1 MKVYI
6 SGAITNNPQ
15 YKEQFAAAEEILVA
29 AGHTVVNPAK
39 NHGNSYREYINVG
52 LFELMQCDAI
62 YLLRGYER
70 STGATLEHDYAR
82 TVGLEIMKEYPDVIG
97 VDDVL
102 LNIQTGKKCV
112 VTEIIEETDDKWCRV
127 MYSNRTCI
135 GTSIE
140 NIMQYFTPTGE
151 KLNISH
157 ELKKLDWGERP
168 AAALK
173 EGQAWQ

>member
-15 YKEQFAAAEEILVA
+15 YKEQFAAAEEILLA

-39 NHGNSYREYINVG
+39 NQGDTYKEVIDVG

-70 STGATLEHDYAR
+70 STGATLEHDYAM
-82 TVGLEIMKEYPDVIG
+82 TVGLEIIKEYPDVIG

-102 LNIQTGKKCV
+102 LNRDGRKCV
-112 VTEIIEETDDKWCRV
+112 IVNVNENEAYKV
-127 MYSNRTCI
+127 MFSDGNTATC
-135 GTSIE
+135 TKQR
-140 NIMQYFTPTGE
+140 IMSYYKPTGE
-151 KLNISH
+151 KLYISH

-168 AAALK
+168 AAEKGGA
-173 EGQAWQ
+173 

>member
-1 MKVYI
+1 MKIYI

-29 AGHTVVNPAK
+29 AGHEVINPAK
-39 NHGNSYREYINVG
+39 NQGNSYREIINVG

-70 STGATLEHDYAR
+70 STGATLEHDYAM

-102 LNIQTGKKCV
+102 KDLRDGRKCV
-112 VTEIIEETDDKWCRV
+112 VTQAIDGGKTYRV
-127 MYSNRTCI
+127 MYSNGEGCMPI
-135 GTSIE
+135 KSVLE
-140 NIMQYFTPTGE
+140 ESFTPTGE
-151 KLNISH
+151 KLYISH
-157 ELKKLDWGERP
+157 ELKKLDGGEIP
-168 AAALK
+168 AAEKGA
-173 EGQAWQ
+173 

>member
-15 YKEQFAAAEEILVA
+15 YKEQFAAAEEILLA
-29 AGHTVVNPAK
+29 AGHTVINPAR
-39 NHGNSYREYINVG
+39 NQGDSYRELINVG

-82 TVGLEIMKEYPDVIG
+82 TVGLEIMEEYPDVIG

-102 LNIQTGKKCV
+102 CDKRDGRKCV
-112 VTEIIEETDDKWCRV
+112 ITQVIDGGMCYRV
-127 MYSNRTCI
+127 MYSNGEGRVPS
-135 GTSIE
+135 GWLLKD
-140 NIMQYFTPTGE
+140 NFMPTGE
-151 KLNISH
+151 KLFISH

-168 AAALK
+168 AAEKGGA
-173 EGQAWQ
+173 

>member
-29 AGHTVVNPAK
+29 AGHEVINPAK

-62 YLLRGYER
+62 YLLRGYEK
-70 STGATLEHDYAR
+70 STGATLEHDYAM
-82 TVGLEIMKEYPDVIG
+82 TVGLEIIKENPEVID

-102 LNIQTGKKCV
+102 KDLRDGRKCV
-112 VTEIIEETDDKWCRV
+112 ITEVIRGGASYRV
-127 MYSNRTCI
+127 MYSNGEGRI
-135 GTSIE
+135 PHKKLLKD
-140 NIMQYFTPTGE
+140 NFTPTGE
-151 KLNISH
+151 KLYISH
-157 ELKKLDWGERP
+157 ELKKLDGGERP
-168 AAALK
+168 AAEKGAQYGK
-173 EGQAWQ
+173 H

>member
-29 AGHTVVNPAK
+29 AGHTVINPAK
-39 NHGNSYREYINVG
+39 NQGDSYRELINVG

-62 YLLRGYER
+62 YLLRGYEN

-102 LNIQTGKKCV
+102 KCDYNGKKCV
-112 VTEIIEETDDKWCRV
+112 VIGTISGGEEYRL
-127 MYSNRTCI
+127 MYSDGLMITRRK
-135 GTSIE
+135 SE
-140 NIMQYFTPTGE
+140 IMQRYKPTGE

-157 ELKKLDWGERP
+157 ELKKLDGGERP
-168 AAALK
+168 AAEVK
-173 EGQAWQ
+173 NGQGK

>member
-15 YKEQFAAAEEILVA
+15 YKEQFAAAEEILLA
-29 AGHTVVNPAK
+29 AGHTVINPAK
-39 NHGNSYREYINVG
+39 NQGDSYRELINVG

-102 LNIQTGKKCV
+102 YHIRSGKKCV
-112 VTEIIEETDDKWCRV
+112 VTEELKGGEYYRV
-127 MYSNRTCI
+127 MFAD
-135 GTSIE
+135 GTSVTPDTYGIE
-140 NIMQYFTPTGE
+140 QFYTPTGE
-151 KLNISH
+151 KLFISH

-168 AAALK
+168 AAEKGGA
-173 EGQAWQ
+173 

>member
-15 YKEQFAAAEEILVA
+15 YKEQFAAAEEILRA
-29 AGHTVVNPAK
+29 AGHEVVNPEK
-39 NHGNSYREYINVG
+39 NYGNSYREVINVG

-82 TVGLEIMKEYPDVIG
+82 TVGLHIIKEEETVLG

-102 LNIQTGKKCV
+102 ADSEGRKAV
-112 VTEIIEETDDKWCRV
+112 IIRV
-127 MYSNRTCI
+127 NSIGDEYTILLSNGVPAVWGRRY
-135 GTSIE
+135 IE
-140 NIMQYFTPTGE
+140 AVYKPTGE
-151 KLNISH
+151 KLFISH

-168 AAALK
+168 AAEKGA
-173 EGQAWQ
+173 

>member
-15 YKEQFAAAEEILVA
+15 YKEQFAAAEEILLA
-29 AGHTVVNPAK
+29 AGHTVINPAR
-39 NHGNSYREYINVG
+39 NQGQSYKELIDVG

-82 TVGLEIMKEYPDVIG
+82 TVGMEIIKEDETVIG

-102 LNIQTGKKCV
+102 LNKNICKKCV
-112 VTEIIEETDDKWCRV
+112 VVQTDHDTGYYRL
-127 MYSNRTCI
+127 MYSSGDWAMANK
-135 GTSIE
+135 E
-140 NIMQYFTPTGE
+140 EIMRYFQPTGE
-151 KLNISH
+151 KLYISH

-168 AAALK
+168 AAEKGGAEWK
-173 EGQAWQ
+173 E

>member
-15 YKEQFAAAEEILVA
+15 YKEQFAAAEEILLA

-39 NHGNSYREYINVG
+39 NQRDSYRELINVG

-82 TVGLEIMKEYPDVIG
+82 TVGLEVIKEDEITIG

-102 LNIQTGKKCV
+102 LYKHTGKKCV
-112 VTEIIEETDDKWCRV
+112 VLAVYSGTEYKV
-127 MYSNRTCI
+127 MYSDCYTVIRDK
-135 GTSIE
+135 SE
-140 NIMQYFTPTGE
+140 IMKSYTPTGE
-151 KLNISH
+151 KLYISH
-157 ELKKLDWGERP
+157 ELKKLDGGERP
-168 AAALK
+168 AAEKGGA
-173 EGQAWQ
+173 

>member
-15 YKEQFAAAEEILVA
+15 YKEQFAAAEEILLA
-29 AGHTVVNPAK
+29 AGHTVINPAR
-39 NHGNSYREYINVG
+39 NQGQSYKELIDVG

-102 LNIQTGKKCV
+102 LNKHTGKKCV
-112 VTEIIEETDDKWCRV
+112 VLAEIYSGTAYKV
-127 MYSNRTCI
+127 MYSDGWTAARDK
-135 GTSIE
+135 SE
-140 NIMQYFTPTGE
+140 IMESYVLTGE
-151 KLNISH
+151 KLHISH
-157 ELKKLDWGERP
+157 ELKKLD
-168 AAALK
+168 
-173 EGQAWQ
+173 

>member
-15 YKEQFAAAEEILVA
+15 YKEQFAAAEEILLA
-29 AGHTVVNPAK
+29 AGHTVINPAK
-39 NHGNSYREYINVG
+39 NQGDSYRELINVG

-82 TVGLEIMKEYPDVIG
+82 SVGLHIIKEYETVLE

-102 LNIQTGKKCV
+102 VNESGQKVVVIRVNSSGDYAVLCSNGVSCLWGKNY
-112 VTEIIEETDDKWCRV
+112 IEK
-127 MYSNRTCI
+127 Y
-135 GTSIE
+135 
-140 NIMQYFTPTGE
+140 YKPTGE
-151 KLNISH
+151 KLYISH
-157 ELKKLDWGERP
+157 ELKKLDGGERP
-168 AAALK
+168 AAEK
-173 EGQAWQ
+173 GE

>member
-15 YKEQFAAAEEILVA
+15 YKEQFAAAEEILLA
-29 AGHTVVNPAK
+29 AGHTVINPAK
-39 NHGNSYREYINVG
+39 NQGDTYKEVIDVG

-82 TVGLEIMKEYPDVIG
+82 TVGLEIIKEYPDVMG
-97 VDDVL
+97 VDDILRKNTGEKVVISGITDFDDDDPIYTL
-102 LNIQTGKKCV
+102 LRPDGTAILSC
-112 VTEIIEETDDKWCRV
+112 EEWIL
-127 MYSNRTCI
+127 SN
-135 GTSIE
+135 
-140 NIMQYFTPTGE
+140 YKPTGE
-151 KLNISH
+151 KLYISH

-168 AAALK
+168 AAEK
-173 EGQAWQ
+173 GV

>member
-15 YKEQFAAAEEILVA
+15 YKEQFAAAEEILLA
-29 AGHTVVNPAK
+29 AGHTVINPAK
-39 NHGNSYREYINVG
+39 NQGDSYRELINVG

-102 LNIQTGKKCV
+102 IESGSRQVVEGRKIVITGVECLV
-112 VTEIIEETDDKWCRV
+112 E
-127 MYSNRTCI
+127 
-135 GTSIE
+135 GTFYHTLDSYGRAMLKRKEQI
-140 NIMQYFTPTGE
+140 NGFYTPTGE
-151 KLNISH
+151 KLHISH
-157 ELKKLDWGERP
+157 ELKKLDGGERP
-168 AAALK
+168 AAEK
-173 EGQAWQ
+173 GE

>member
-15 YKEQFAAAEEILVA
+15 YKEQFAAAEEILLA
-29 AGHTVVNPAK
+29 AGHTVINPARNQGDTYK
-39 NHGNSYREYINVG
+39 EVIDVG

-62 YLLRGYER
+62 YLLRGYEN

-82 TVGLEIMKEYPDVIG
+82 TVGLVIIEEYPDAID

-102 LNIQTGKKCV
+102 LNKNIGKKCV
-112 VTEIIEETDDKWCRV
+112 VVQTAHGSGYYRL
-127 MYSNRTCI
+127 MYSDGDWAMSNK
-135 GTSIE
+135 E
-140 NIMQYFTPTGE
+140 EIMRYYQPTGE
-151 KLNISH
+151 KLYISH

-168 AAALK
+168 AAEKGA
-173 EGQAWQ
+173 

>member
-15 YKEQFAAAEEILVA
+15 YKEQFAAAEEILLA
-29 AGHTVVNPAK
+29 AGHTVINPAR
-39 NHGNSYREYINVG
+39 NQGDSYRELINVG

-62 YLLRGYER
+62 YLLRGYEN

-82 TVGLEIMKEYPDVIG
+82 TVGLEVIREDEITIG

-102 LNIQTGKKCV
+102 CDQRDGTKCV
-112 VTEIIEETDDKWCRV
+112 VTEVQDGGKFYRI
-127 MYSNRTCI
+127 MYSNGCGYVPDR
-135 GTSIE
+135 E
-140 NIMQYFTPTGE
+140 KIMRYFKPTGE
-151 KLNISH
+151 KLFISH

-168 AAALK
+168 AAEKGA
-173 EGQAWQ
+173 

>member
-15 YKEQFAAAEEILVA
+15 YKEQFAAAEEILLA
-29 AGHTVVNPAK
+29 AGHTVINPAK
-39 NHGNSYREYINVG
+39 NQGDSYRELINVG

-82 TVGLEIMKEYPDVIG
+82 TVGMQVIKEYETVLG
-97 VDDVL
+97 VDDV
-102 LNIQTGKKCV
+102 IMCGKRKGV
-112 VTEIIEETDDKWCRV
+112 ITYVKKDGKGYAV
-127 MYSNRTCI
+127 MYSDGQSRELTKEHI
-135 GTSIE
+135 AE
-140 NIMQYFTPTGE
+140 FYTPTGE
-151 KLNISH
+151 KLYISH

-168 AAALK
+168 AAEK
-173 EGQAWQ
+173 GE

>member
-15 YKEQFAAAEEILVA
+15 YKEQFAAAEEILLA
-29 AGHTVVNPAK
+29 AGHTVINPAK
-39 NHGNSYREYINVG
+39 NQGDSYRELINVG

-102 LNIQTGKKCV
+102 CDQRDGRKCV
-112 VTEIIEETDDKWCRV
+112 ITQVLDGGKTYRV
-127 MYSNRTCI
+127 MYSNGEGRMPVDWALKD
-135 GTSIE
+135 
-140 NIMQYFTPTGE
+140 NFMPTGE
-151 KLNISH
+151 KLFISH
-157 ELKKLDWGERP
+157 ELKKLDGGERP
-168 AAALK
+168 AA
-173 EGQAWQ
+173 EGGE

>member
-29 AGHTVVNPAK
+29 AGHEVINPAK
-39 NHGNSYREYINVG
+39 NHGNSYRELINVG

-82 TVGLEIMKEYPDVIG
+82 TVGLHIIKEEETFLG

-102 LNIQTGKKCV
+102 ADSEGRKVVIIRVNSRGDEYTILTSDGLPVITGIRYLN
-112 VTEIIEETDDKWCRV
+112 EIYK
-127 MYSNRTCI
+127 
-135 GTSIE
+135 
-140 NIMQYFTPTGE
+140 PTGE
-151 KLNISH
+151 KLYISH
-157 ELKKLDWGERP
+157 ELKKLDGGERP
-168 AAALK
+168 AAAK
-173 EGQAWQ
+173 EV